1 MPAEITD
8 LLIEWN
14 KGSTQALNQLMPFVE
29 RELRRIAANHMRRES
44 PDHIL
49 QTTALVNEAYLRLI
63 DQRAV
68 QWQNRAH
75 FFALASKIM
84 RRVLLDYARKQ
95 RRAKRG
101 GDAIS
106 IDLEQAEIVPSQ
118 KSVELI
124 ALDEALTELASFDPR
139 KSQIVEMRFF
149 GGLGVAEVAE
159 VTGLTT
165 PMVNAHWRIAKAW
178 LQRELRGQET

>member
-1 MPAEITD
+1 MP
-8 LLIEWN
+8 L
-14 KGSTQALNQLMPFVE
+14 VE
-29 RELRRIAANHMRRES
+29 RELRRIAANYMRHES
-44 PDHIL
+44 PDHLL
-49 QTTALVNEAYLRLI
+49 QTTALVNEAYLKLI
-63 DQRAV
+63 DQRSV
-68 QWQNRAH
+68 RWQNRAH

-95 RRAKRG
+95 KRAKRG

-106 IDLEQAEIVPSQ
+106 IELEEAVVVPSQ

-178 LQRELRGQET
+178 LQRELRAQQAE